1 MLNIKTVPLSS
12 LTLRLVT
19 TRGSTARWKL
29 ALRYALPTGRSKW
42 HVSARRG
49 PQWVND

>member
-1 MLNIKTVPLSS
+1 MLNIKAVPLSS

-29 ALRYALPTGRSKW
+29 ALRYALPIGRTALAP
-42 HVSARRG
+42 VG
-49 PQWVND
+49 DPNE